1 MRRALLVF
9 LSLVLAVL
17 LGLPPAYAG
26 GIISETFTNNTYN
39 QDMWSI
45 YTQGTGPSTAVT
57 SNRLEITI
65 PANASN
71 GGNPYPFGGSI
82 GTKFALKGD
91 FDVQVD
97 FNLFNWP
104 APTGV
109 QVGIGPTSRGG
120 FFAGVWLINE
130 PSYTPSPQV
139 YETWLNGE
147 DFRATASDASG
158 KLRMQRVGNTIT
170 TYYWHSGWIFLGSRT
185 DPVFGVN
192 CGFNFYVL
200 GAGPVGQNFQGKQV
214 QVAFDNLQITYSAF
228 APQKNYNPAV
238 LQLLLD

>member
-1 MRRALLVF
+1 MRRVLLVC
-9 LSLVLAVL
+9 LSLVLALL

-26 GIISETFTNNTYN
+26 GIISENFTNDTFN
-39 QDMWSI
+39 QDLWFI

-57 SNRLEITI
+57 GDRLEITI

-82 GTKFALKGD
+82 GTKFALRGD

-97 FNLFNWP
+97 FNLFTWP

-109 QVGIGPTSRGG
+109 QVGIQPTSRGG

-130 PSYTPSPQV
+130 PNYDPAPQV
-139 YETWLNGE
+139 YSTWLNGD
-147 DFRATASDASG
+147 DFRVATLDTSG

-170 TYYWHSGWIFLGSRT
+170 SYYWNSGWQVLGSRT
-185 DPVFGVN
+185 DPTFGVA
-192 CGFNFYVL
+192 CGFNFYVF
-200 GAGPVGQNFQGKQV
+200 GAGPVGQDFQGKQV

-228 APQKNYNPAV
+228 ASQNNFNPGV
-238 LQLLLD
+238 LLLLLD